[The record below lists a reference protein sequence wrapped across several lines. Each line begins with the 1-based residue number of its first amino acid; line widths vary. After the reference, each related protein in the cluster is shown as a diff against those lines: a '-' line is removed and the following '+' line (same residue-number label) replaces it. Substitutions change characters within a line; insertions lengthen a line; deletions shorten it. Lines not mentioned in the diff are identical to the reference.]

1 MTRFHPGAFVDEQIL
16 IYRGL
21 IDTLEQG
28 ERTEDV
34 TRQLVNLYASVTA
47 LSKLKRE
54 QSSEMCDPATQKID
68 EAERNWQST

>member
-34 TRQLVNLYASVTA
+34 ARQLVNLYATVAA
-47 LSKLKRE
+47 LSMLKQE
-54 QSSEMCDPATQKID
+54 PSSEPAIRLPK
-68 EAERNWQST
+68 R

>member
-1 MTRFHPGAFVDEQIL
+1 MTRFHPGAFVDEQSL

-54 QSSEMCDPATQKID
+54 QSSETCDPATQKID